1 MGLLG
6 KIFGEKNELPPL
18 NPSIPGAEKLELHRS
33 LVEPFIKRVNDKLE
47 IIPVSDAVYVFI
59 GKPPGMFGVVW
70 FEKNDPKEHSFKTL
84 MAEKGL
90 QQVQIQL
97 LSDRLRDVYVRHQQ
111 APRYAST
118 IAGKNV
124 TITLDEGLANEV
136 HNVIQVVLK
145 TQ

>member
-18 NPSIPGAEKLELHRS
+18 TPSTPGAEKLELHRS
-33 LVEPFIKRVNDKLE
+33 LVEPFVKKVNDKFE
-47 IIPVSDAVYVFI
+47 IIPVADAVYVFV

-70 FEKNDPKEHSFKTL
+70 FEKNDPKEHSFKSL
-84 MAEKGL
+84 MAEKGI
-90 QQVQIQL
+90 QQAQIQI
-97 LSDRLRDVYVRHQQ
+97 LSDKLREVYVRHQQ

-124 TITLDEGLANEV
+124 TVTVDEKLANDV
-136 HNVIQVVLK
+136 HDIIQVVLK
-145 TQ
+145 K